1 MTYVSALEAQADPG
15 IVSGSTIERKIMST
29 KTIYKRIALVAVTAL
44 GAGVL
49 SVAPAH
55 AVDVAMSTGPSVA
68 NVTTT
73 LGTATAIPV
82 TFGAFADVMDAA
94 CVVTFTLSAHTGLT
108 INAATTASSQL
119 TATNGW
125 TVADSSG
132 ALTMTA
138 AGTYAATTTALTSGK
153 IVGSLNVTPTL
164 AGVYTGI
171 VTTGTASSA
180 GCANPSTVTT
190 TFTLTVGTNKSIAA
204 LTGDGGTPTLNNAV
218 GGVAGPANSISAEL
232 VIPTTVSST
241 IRRLVRVSGDLSI
254 AAATT
259 TNGTGGTNSNT
270 TTIAT
275 DKKSVEVVAVQD
287 ATAKT
292 AHGRTA
298 LTIQTPT
305 AGTFTITVFNSTYAG
320 IYDATAAE
328 TITVTVNAT
337 AVRGTLSVAD
347 STSLFDKD
355 ATSGGYSPPA
365 ADEASVV
372 SAAINTQAGGTKVVL
387 ADATAAAMPDTT
399 IVSATI
405 TGPGVIAGH
414 GTLASATTYGR
425 SIVGTS
431 TSGDFYVLVKADGT
445 PGVATITIKVGTVTV
460 ATETVSFF
468 GAVSKYTATTQLIAK
483 ADGSTVGDA
492 VVVCAVDAAG
502 IVLPSETIYAFSG
515 DTAVATVA
523 TSASTGAAAVAAITS
538 TPGNSGYV
546 AIKGIGCA
554 GFSVTALSQILKSSV
569 VVSFGNATTLAASTV
584 TTTATVNVGS
594 VAATT
599 VTVAFDKASYTPG
612 EAMTATLTFKDAAGR
627 LVGAG
632 PGTGA
637 LATTGL
643 VASASIV
650 GAPFFGTSGDVATSL
665 GTATSKLFA
674 PLTAGPVS
682 ITGKTGTAATYLV
695 TAAQGITLTATATVS
710 DSATMSALTTLINS
724 LIAKINALN
733 KLVIKIQKKVKA

>member
-1 MTYVSALEAQADPG
+1 
-15 IVSGSTIERKIMST
+15 
-29 KTIYKRIALVAVTAL
+29 L

-49 SVAPAH
+49 SVAPASAASQ
-55 AVDVAMSTGPSVA
+55 AVTLPSVA
-68 NVTTT
+68 NITTT
-73 LGTATAIPV
+73 VGTATAIPV
-82 TFGAFADVMDAA
+82 TFGTIAGDIDAA
-94 CVVTFTLSAHTGLT
+94 CVLTFTLSAHTGLT
-108 INAATTASSQL
+108 IGAATVANTTL

-125 TVADSSG
+125 TVANSSN
-132 ALTMTA
+132 ALSMTA
-138 AGTYAATTTALTSGK
+138 AGTYAGATKALTDGK
-153 IVGSLNVTPTL
+153 VVGNLNVTPTL

-171 VTTGTASSA
+171 VTTAATTST
-180 GCANPSTVTT
+180 GCAAPSPATT
-190 TFTLTVGTNKSIAA
+190 TFTLTVGTNSSIAA

-218 GGVAGPANSISAEL
+218 RGVAGPANSISAEL

-287 ATAKT
+287 STAKT

-305 AGTFTITVFNSTYAG
+305 VGTFTITVFNSTNAG

-328 TITVTVNAT
+328 TITVTVNAA

-355 ATSGGYSPPA
+355 ALSSGYTAPA

-372 SAAINTQAGGTKVVL
+372 SAAINTQGGGTKVVL
-387 ADATAAAMPDTT
+387 KDATLAAMPDTT

-445 PGVATITIKVGTVTV
+445 PGVGTITIKVGTVTV
-460 ATETVSFF
+460 ATETVSFY
-468 GAVSKYTATTQLIAK
+468 GDVAKYTATTQLIAK

-492 VVVCAVDAAG
+492 VVVCAADAAG
-502 IVLPSETIYAFSG
+502 TVLPSQTIYAFSG

-523 TSASTGAAAVAAITS
+523 TSASTGAAAVTTATAAA
-538 TPGNSGYV
+538 GAANFV
-546 AIKGIGCA
+546 AVKAAGCA
-554 GFSVTALSQILKSSV
+554 GFAVTGLSQTTKSSV
-569 VVSFGNATTLAASTV
+569 VITFGNASTLAASTV

-599 VTVAFDKASYTPG
+599 VTVAFDKTTYAPG
-612 EAMTATLTFKDAAGR
+612 ESMTATLTFKDAQGR

-650 GAPFFGTSGDVATSL
+650 GAPFFGTTGDVATSL
-665 GTATSKLFA
+665 GVATAKLFA
-674 PLTAGPVS
+674 PLTAGPVT

-695 TAAQGITLTATATVS
+695 TAAQGITLTATATVA
-710 DSATMSALTTLINS
+710 DSATMAALTTLINS
-724 LIAKINALN
+724 LVAKINALT
-733 KLVIKIQKKVKA
+733 KLVAKIQKKVKA